1 MSELTVVF
9 GEMHPTLGL
18 TSRRKK
24 PLERSGKAVLMDK
37 AEDGFQKFEASGL
50 KSNLVTYT
58 PMIDV
63 CGKAS
68 LIDKAEDWFQKLEDS
83 GLKSIIVTYNFL
95 LFSEG
100 CRSKRFQLSARGW
113 ILHR

>member
-1 MSELTVVF
+1 M
-9 GEMHPTLGL
+9 
-18 TSRRKK
+18 
-24 PLERSGKAVLMDK
+24 
-37 AEDGFQKFEASGL
+37 